1 MRTVRTVALLLATL
15 FLLQA
20 TPGMARGIYSFMD
33 EEGVLHLT
41 DRPNDPRYKPVSAT
55 NRYVANTRS
64 SHAQG
69 SSSFWRASPP
79 YPAPMAGYRPATPA
93 VLRTQPYGELV
104 QMIARQ
110 HGLHSALIHSIIRA
124 ESNYDPLVVSA
135 KGAVGLMQLMPET
148 ARQYGVHNSTDPA
161 TNIQGGVRFLADLLR
176 QFNNNL
182 ELSLAAYNAGPST
195 VLRYGST
202 IPPYPE
208 TQQYVQRVLRFYQEY
223 QRLM

>member
-1 MRTVRTVALLLATL
+1 
-15 FLLQA
+15 
-20 TPGMARGIYSFMD
+20 MAKGIYSFMD

-41 DRPNDPRYKPVSAT
+41 DRPNDPRYKPITAT
-55 NRYVANTRS
+55 NRYVAGKRS
-64 SHAQG
+64 ASAAGSTSH
-69 SSSFWRASPP
+69 WRVSPP
-79 YPAPMAGYRPATPA
+79 YPTPTTPA
-93 VLRTQPYGELV
+93 ALREHPYGEIV
-104 QMIARQ
+104 QMVARQ

-124 ESNYDPLVVSA
+124 ESNYDPLAVSA

-208 TQQYVQRVLRFYQEY
+208 TQQYVQRVLRFYQAY